1 MIGYLDF
8 LFFSYSGRIGRMPY
22 WLGTLVIAVIQ
33 YFVGMWL
40 INLAMPGVMELAAD
54 NAEVT
59 LEVFQ
64 EIMLRTV
71 VPVGIMSLVFMWP
84 TYAIYT
90 KRWHDRGKSGWW
102 SLILFVPII
111 GALWMFIECGFLSGT
126 EGSNTYGPDPA
137 YA

>member
-1 MIGYLDF
+1 
-8 LFFSYSGRIGRMPY
+8 
-22 WLGTLVIAVIQ
+22 
-33 YFVGMWL
+33 MWVL
-40 INLAMPGVMELAAD
+40 NLAMPGVMELVAD
-54 NAEVT
+54 NPEVT

-71 VPVGIMSLVFMWP
+71 APVGIISLVFMWP

-102 SLILFVPII
+102 SLIIFIPII
-111 GALWMFIECGFLSGT
+111 GPIWMFIECGFLAGEEGT
-126 EGSNTYGPDPA
+126 NSYGPNPA

>member
-1 MIGYLDF
+1 MFGYLDF

-22 WLGTLVIAVIQ
+22 WLGTLAIAVVQ
-33 YFVGMWL
+33 YFVASWILG
-40 INLAMPGVMELAAD
+40 LAMPGVMELAAA
-54 NAEVT
+54 NPEVT

-71 VPVGIMSLVFMWP
+71 VPVGIISLVFMWP

-102 SLILFVPII
+102 SLIVLVPII
-111 GALWMFIECGFLSGT
+111 GPIWMFIECGFLAG
-126 EGSNTYGPDPA
+126 EDGSNHYGPNPV

>member
-1 MIGYLDF
+1 MFGYLDF

-33 YFVGMWL
+33 YIVGMWVL
-40 INLAMPGVMELAAD
+40 NLAMPGVMELVAD
-54 NAEVT
+54 NPEVT

-71 VPVGIMSLVFMWP
+71 APVGIISLVFMWP

-102 SLILFVPII
+102 SLIIFIPII
-111 GALWMFIECGFLSGT
+111 GPIWMFIECGFLAGEEGT
-126 EGSNTYGPDPA
+126 NSYGPNPA